1 MNTSKT
7 LIGLTIAASWAGLV
21 HAQGEIYKC
30 PDATGR
36 PTYTNVK
43 RDTAGKSCTMVSRE
57 VSVVPA
63 IPVVRSVQP
72 TKASAPTTL
81 SRDESR
87 RKILENEL
95 ESEQRLLSDA
105 RQKLA
110 QQEGARDGDERNY
123 VRVQDR
129 LKPYQDTVELH
140 QKNIE
145 QLQRELGNYR

>member
-1 MNTSKT
+1 MNISKA
-7 LIGLTIAASWAGLV
+7 LISLSIIASWAGLAQ
-21 HAQGEIYKC
+21 AQGEIYKC
-30 PDATGR
+30 PDASGR

-43 RDTAGKSCTMVSRE
+43 RETAGKNCTMVSRE

-63 IPVVRSVQP
+63 IPVARP
-72 TKASAPTTL
+72 IPAKATGPLL

-95 ESEQRLLSDA
+95 ESEQKLLSDA
-105 RQKLA
+105 RQRLA
-110 QQEGARDGDERNY
+110 EQEGVRTGEERNY
-123 VRVQDR
+123 VRVQER
-129 LKPYQDTVELH
+129 VKPYQETVELH

>member
-1 MNTSKT
+1 MNISKT
-7 LIGLTIAASWAGLV
+7 LISLSIIASWTGLAQ
-21 HAQGEIYKC
+21 AQGEIYKC
-30 PDATGR
+30 PDASGR

-43 RDTAGKSCTMVSRE
+43 RETAGKNCTMVSRE

-63 IPVVRSVQP
+63 IPVARP
-72 TKASAPTTL
+72 IPAKAAGALL

-95 ESEQRLLSDA
+95 ESEQKLLSDA
-105 RQKLA
+105 RQRLA
-110 QQEGARDGDERNY
+110 QQEGVRTGDERNY
-123 VRVQDR
+123 VRVQER
-129 LKPYQDTVELH
+129 LKPYQETVELH

>member
-1 MNTSKT
+1 MISSKRLIT
-7 LIGLTIAASWAGLV
+7 LGLLACWAGWAQ
-21 HAQGEIYKC
+21 AQGEIYKC

-43 RDTAGKSCTMVSRE
+43 RDTAGKNCTMVSRE

-63 IPVVRSVQP
+63 VPMVRSVQP
-72 TKASAPTTL
+72 AKATATTL

-95 ESEQRLLSDA
+95 ESEQKLLSDA

-110 QQEGARDGDERNY
+110 EQEGTRSGDERNY

-129 LKPYQDTVELH
+129 LKPYQETVDLH

>member
-1 MNTSKT
+1 MKTSKQ
-7 LIGLTIAASWAGLV
+7 LISLVIIASWTGFAQ
-21 HAQGEIYKC
+21 AQGEIYKC
-30 PDATGR
+30 PDAMGR

-43 RDTAGKSCTMVSRE
+43 RDTAGKGCTMVSRE

-63 IPVVRSVQP
+63 IPVARTVP
-72 TKASAPTTL
+72 AKATGPVL

-95 ESEQRLLSDA
+95 ESEQKLLSDA
-105 RQKLA
+105 KVKLA
-110 QQEGARDGDERNY
+110 EQEGTRSGEERNY

-129 LKPYQDTVELH
+129 LKPYQETVELH

>member
-7 LIGLTIAASWAGLV
+7 LIGLTILASWAGV
-21 HAQGEIYKC
+21 VQAQGEIYKC
-30 PDATGR
+30 PDAAGR

-57 VSVVPA
+57 VSIVPA
-63 IPVVRSVQP
+63 IPVARPVQQARA
-72 TKASAPTTL
+72 TPTTL

-95 ESEQRLLSDA
+95 QSEQKLLSDA
-105 RQKLA
+105 KQKLTE
-110 QQEGARDGDERNY
+110 QEGVRGGDERNY
-123 VRVQDR
+123 VRVQER

-140 QKNIE
+140 LKNIE
-145 QLQRELGNYR
+145 QLQRELGNVR

>member
-1 MNTSKT
+1 MNISKA
-7 LIGLTIAASWAGLV
+7 LISLSIIASWAGLV
-21 HAQGEIYKC
+21 QAQGEIYKC
-30 PDATGR
+30 PDASGR

-43 RDTAGKSCTMVSRE
+43 RETAGKNCTMVSRE

-63 IPVVRSVQP
+63 IPVARP
-72 TKASAPTTL
+72 IPAKAAGPLL

-95 ESEQRLLSDA
+95 ESEQKLLSDA

-110 QQEGARDGDERNY
+110 DQEGVRTGDERNY
-123 VRVQDR
+123 VRVQER
-129 LKPYQDTVELH
+129 LKPYQEIVELH